1 MYTGLLMASL
11 KISILQ
17 EQYYGVQAN
26 QKGVYAN

>member
-1 MYTGLLMASL
+1 LMASL